1 MSGSVVI
8 GSGLAICVDWISLG
22 TGSLL
27 TLAQTEGVAPGPA
40 AAEGSSAGPS
50 FIDLLPMFALMWIV
64 VYYVMIRPQRKQARE
79 HTQMLS
85 NLQKHDQVRTI
96 GGIIGKVVQVDQ
108 DQDTVILVVDESKNV
123 RMRVTRQSVA
133 AVLSGEEIP
142 AKIKEEDTAR

>member
-1 MSGSVVI
+1 MVP
-8 GSGLAICVDWISLG
+8 AQPKVDPCG
-22 TGSLL
+22 G
-27 TLAQTEGVAPGPA
+27 
-40 AAEGSSAGPS
+40 
-50 FIDLLPMFALMWIV
+50 AL
-64 VYYVMIRPQRKQARE
+64 
-79 HTQMLS
+79 
-85 NLQKHDQVRTI
+85 TI